1 MEAVPSGRSGDLDP
15 NPPIWDVCTL
25 TDGLCGNKRY
35 ESALASHDTHV
46 LREKLNE
53 GPGLFMHQHPLR
65 GDLERR
71 RDGKIPWFPGHCPRL
86 PFTIQDSAH
95 TKVMS
100 QA

>member
-1 MEAVPSGRSGDLDP
+1 MFVRLPMGYVGTKDMKAHLQV
-15 NPPIWDVCTL
+15 T
-25 TDGLCGNKRY
+25 
-35 ESALASHDTHV
+35 THV

-53 GPGLFMHQHPLR
+53 GPGLLMHQHPLR